1 VSLDTVVGA
10 FNLGCSAEEIVMK
23 YPSLQLPD
31 VYAVITYYLHH
42 REDVEDYLEQRRAQA
57 EEIRRKIEQQFPTQ
71 GIRERLLARRTQKR
85 T

>member
-1 VSLDTVVGA
+1 VSLDTVIGA

-31 VYAVITYYLHH
+31 VYDVITYYLHH

-57 EEIRRKIEQQFPTQ
+57 EEIRRKIEQRFPTQ